1 MTLTVDD
8 LTRACGDLSEDAG
21 ITIEVDL
28 EPLAGP
34 GAPVKPAVYL
44 GGRYQLDRR
53 WWSDGDQRREVDVV
67 VIDNV
72 PSQANR
78 LEAAL
83 ERLRSQLGLPEVVLD
98 LSAVGALPPHL
109 PTRISGFR
117 FPHRNADAYLRD
129 SLLDGKKFTS
139 TDVGAAIFS
148 ATADRPQALFEWFPQ
163 ALLFGFWQSHLGKKR
178 TQAKLPRSWVSE
190 VVGYEPATT
199 GTRVLGLKG
208 DPMNLSIEEPVQWNE
223 DDLLGDE
230 WSPVDGGSKSTEKG
244 KKRDRLSNL
253 GHGQVPVSENEAAPA
268 AISFAHVAQ
277 RATVSFASLRR
288 IHTGDA
294 EASAAGR
301 ALLVALGLA
310 AHAGAFGRAFSL
322 RSGCELRPRR
332 SQWTWL
338 GATSDE
344 TFDPMSVDEAVRLV
358 RACADQAAAAGLVV
372 GAKWAQEPLV
382 LEPSEQLA
390 KAIRATWPLEG

>member
-1 MTLTVDD
+1 
-8 LTRACGDLSEDAG
+8 
-21 ITIEVDL
+21 
-28 EPLAGP
+28 
-34 GAPVKPAVYL
+34 
-44 GGRYQLDRR
+44 
-53 WWSDGDQRREVDVV
+53 
-67 VIDNV
+67 
-72 PSQANR
+72 
-78 LEAAL
+78 
-83 ERLRSQLGLPEVVLD
+83 
-98 LSAVGALPPHL
+98 
-109 PTRISGFR
+109 
-117 FPHRNADAYLRD
+117 
-129 SLLDGKKFTS
+129 FTS
-139 TDVGAAIFS
+139 TAVGAAIFS

-310 AHAGAFGRAFSL
+310 A
-322 RSGCELRPRR
+322 
-332 SQWTWL
+332 
-338 GATSDE
+338 
-344 TFDPMSVDEAVRLV
+344 
-358 RACADQAAAAGLVV
+358 
-372 GAKWAQEPLV
+372 
-382 LEPSEQLA
+382 
-390 KAIRATWPLEG
+390 